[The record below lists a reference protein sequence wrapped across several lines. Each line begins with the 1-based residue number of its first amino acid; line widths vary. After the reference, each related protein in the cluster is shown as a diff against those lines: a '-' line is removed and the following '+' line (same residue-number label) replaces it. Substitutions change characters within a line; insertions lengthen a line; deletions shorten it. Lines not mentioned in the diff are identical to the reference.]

1 MDGYRAARR
10 FNSLL
15 VHFYCFYAASAAAAL
30 QAAQPSQ
37 QAAAVPHTNT
47 RTHRQ
52 QKGAGCCRSFNTMK
66 KCDEVGKL
74 LRLFALSFRTESQ

>member
-15 VHFYCFYAASAAAAL
+15 VHFYCFYAASAATAL
-30 QAAQPSQ
+30 QAAQPSL

-47 RTHRQ
+47 Q
-52 QKGAGCCRSFNTMK
+52 AAKGCG
-66 KCDEVGKL
+66 V
-74 LRLFALSFRTESQ
+74 LSECQHNEKV